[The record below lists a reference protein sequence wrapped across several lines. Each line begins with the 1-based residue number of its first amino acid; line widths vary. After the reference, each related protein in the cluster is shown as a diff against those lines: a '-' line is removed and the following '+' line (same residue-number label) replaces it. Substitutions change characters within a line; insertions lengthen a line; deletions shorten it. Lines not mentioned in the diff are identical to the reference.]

1 MANESLI
8 TFEGSQ
14 FDELMRTQGL
24 ENTVR
29 GVLAVANDEIETDGV
44 PLTLESL
51 KGGTHPI
58 LDKLNKYKNLAPA
71 DRRVQEE
78 EILSIF
84 TNVEDFGKY
93 DPEGGSF
100 TGLKS
105 FASGAGRMVPET
117 VGAGVGFK
125 TGLAAATAAQNFIP
139 PLPMLLPVKGA
150 IIAVGGVTGAILG
163 AVAAGEAED
172 ALIGEKAPVVPSLKK
187 SEAAGETLMFAASMV
202 ATPYKLTS
210 LPKAKTG
217 ALEFLENFKNVANK
231 TIDKDTF
238 LTYAK
243 NAKFKPKTAEKIYN
257 QAMSA
262 RKARAEG
269 GQMFGGEYG
278 LNLGFT
284 RFNPAGRMLDPL
296 KGPTSARVV
305 GGIERGVGA
314 SLEAARQS
322 PGVAIGLEAASGMGA
337 ATGAFLS
344 DPYNPT
350 ERAAMEF
357 VGSLFPPLI
366 VSTAAQAAPS
376 VFNTLKSWYGNR
388 NDAGGLFEGKM
399 KEEAANKIMLA
410 IRRSE
415 EYADTVEDGQ
425 LVETAEEKFGRFIN
439 ELNNASMDDTGKILP
454 LTKDLTTADL
464 ARANNLDFSAT
475 LSTIQNELSK
485 TNADL
490 ATATGRGRE
499 QMQTGAVNLIRT
511 LSATGDPD
519 ALTMAAR
526 VTQTLMEQNIIDNID
541 QGVTN
546 LNNAAVKVLGR
557 EAEAGSDRVNLSE
570 KLYEVLSKQVAMSKN
585 RERKLWENVGSYPL
599 KEFYSANGR
608 ALSQPN
614 TLQILDR
621 SSRQGGLNFAA
632 KGTNTNLKSA
642 LGGFNQDIDDLRTY
656 FQDGDG
662 RNPASAQRFF
672 EIRSGL
678 LDKASQLKREGN
690 LKTAESVNKLAGAVL
705 QDLTGVKNNVNES
718 YNVARAY
725 TYARNN
731 VFTRS
736 FLKDIQEIDKDR
748 ALKLDAQQLLDEAFK
763 GQYTAINLRLNEMRE
778 AGSFLIEKG
787 QFSEAEILEM
797 GTDDLIAAGMRDFME
812 RVVDRKTVK
821 DPLSGENISTFQV
834 NSTKLN
840 NEKRKPGF
848 QRFLNAVPNL
858 EKDLVDAETAT
869 ISFNNMLGNVAERL
883 TPKQAQAQF
892 KFDDKQLNTLYGD
905 KAFKTILENEN
916 PQVAVAN
923 ALSSPHPVK
932 ALNAL
937 YNMVDRAN
945 MNQADNLEKGFTKTQ
960 ALSGLKSAVYNFAEQ
975 QSTGKGPI
983 DGDSLQKSL
992 FGQIKGAPPNIKYS
1006 LMDFLESKKLVTE
1019 QEKLEVQQAI
1029 KTLKGVEEAFA
1040 TGDYESVLFKKP
1052 SLAKLT
1058 YARIGGATAG
1068 SALQNKFK
1076 EVLGLPQM
1084 SGGLIA
1090 EQTGSEMVQK
1100 LFLQAPEAQ
1109 FNKILIKLLQ
1119 DPPALAA
1126 AMKTIKTDKDAK
1138 DAMSVLEKFVRP
1150 LVEQVGRRVPIG
1162 VRIQQEELRDPVEDP
1177 APQPVVIPSAP
1188 PPSPAPQLQQPVPP
1202 PTQVQAPVAPPTAS
1216 SSRPVDRSQYAALFP
1231 NDMASGII
1239 RSQDQGIGSLMG

>member
-1 MANESLI
+1 
-8 TFEGSQ
+8 
-14 FDELMRTQGL
+14 
-24 ENTVR
+24 
-29 GVLAVANDEIETDGV
+29 
-44 PLTLESL
+44 
-51 KGGTHPI
+51 
-58 LDKLNKYKNLAPA
+58 
-71 DRRVQEE
+71 
-78 EILSIF
+78 
-84 TNVEDFGKY
+84 
-93 DPEGGSF
+93 
-100 TGLKS
+100 
-105 FASGAGRMVPET
+105 
-117 VGAGVGFK
+117 
-125 TGLAAATAAQNFIP
+125 
-139 PLPMLLPVKGA
+139 
-150 IIAVGGVTGAILG
+150 
-163 AVAAGEAED
+163 
-172 ALIGEKAPVVPSLKK
+172 
-187 SEAAGETLMFAASMV
+187 ETLMFAASML

-284 RFNPAGRMLDPL
+284 RFNPSGRMFDPL
-296 KGPTSARVV
+296 KGPTAARVV

-314 SLEAARQS
+314 SLEAARKS

-350 ERAAMEF
+350 ERASMEL

-376 VFNTLKSWYGNR
+376 IINTLKSWYGDR
-388 NDAGGLFEGKM
+388 NEAGGLLQGKM
-399 KEEAANKIMLA
+399 KDEAANKIMLA

-439 ELNNASMDDTGKILP
+439 ELNNASMDDSGKIIP
-454 LTKDLTTADL
+454 LTKDMTTADL

-475 LSTIQNELSK
+475 LSTIQNELAK

-570 KLYEVLSKQVAMSKN
+570 KLYGVLSKQVAMSKD
-585 RERKLWENVGSYPL
+585 REGKLWKNVGSYPL
-599 KEFYSANGR
+599 KEFYSANGIK
-608 ALSQPN
+608 LTQPN

-621 SSRQGGLNFAA
+621 SSRQDGLKFAA
-632 KGTNTNLKSA
+632 KGTNANLKSA

-656 FQDGDG
+656 FQSGEG
-662 RNPASAQRFF
+662 RNPANAQRFF
-672 EIRSGL
+672 EMRSGL
-678 LDKASQLKREGN
+678 LDKANQAKREGN
-690 LKTAESVNKLAGAVL
+690 LTVANSLNKLAGAVL
-705 QDLTGVKNNVNES
+705 QDLTGEKNSVNEA

-748 ALKLDAQQLLDEAFK
+748 ALKLDAQQLLDETFK
-763 GQYTAINLRLNEMRE
+763 GTYTSINPRLTQMRE
-778 AGSFLIEKG
+778 ASSFLIEKG
-787 QFSEAEILEM
+787 QFSEDEISQM

-812 RVVDRKTVK
+812 RIVDRKTVK
-821 DPLSGENISTFQV
+821 DPLTGNDISTFQV
-834 NSTKLN
+834 NPTRLN

-848 QRFLNAVPNL
+848 QQFLDVVPNL

-869 ISFNNMLGNVAERL
+869 TAFNNMLGNVAERL
-883 TPKQAQAQF
+883 TPKQAKAQF
-892 KFDDKQLNTLYGD
+892 KFDDNQLDTLYGD
-905 KAFKTILENEN
+905 KAFKVILENEN

-923 ALSSPHPVK
+923 ALSSSHPVK

-975 QSTGKGPI
+975 QATGNKGAL
-983 DGDSLQKSL
+983 DGDSLQRAL
-992 FGQIKGAPPNIKYS
+992 FGQVQGAPPNIKYS
-1006 LMDFLESKKLVTE
+1006 LMDFMESKKLVTE
-1019 QEKLEVQQAI
+1019 TEKLEVQQAI

-1126 AMKTIKTDKDAK
+1126 AMKTIKTKADAK

-1162 VRIQQEELRDPVEDP
+1162 VRVQQEELRNPVEDP

-1202 PTQVQAPVAPPTAS
+1202 
-1216 SSRPVDRSQYAALFP
+1216 
-1231 NDMASGII
+1231 
-1239 RSQDQGIGSLMG
+1239 